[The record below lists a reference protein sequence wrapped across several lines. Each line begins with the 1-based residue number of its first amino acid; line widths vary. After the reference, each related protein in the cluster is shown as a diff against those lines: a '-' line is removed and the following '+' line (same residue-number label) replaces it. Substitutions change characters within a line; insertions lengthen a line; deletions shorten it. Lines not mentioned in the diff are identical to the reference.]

1 MAAGEV
7 LHDRYRLVRK
17 LGEGGMGQVWQAHDE
32 RLRRDVAIK
41 AATDG
46 DDPEL
51 RRRLEREAMAIAR
64 LAHPHIVTVHDFFTD
79 RFQGASAVLLVME
92 LVPGRSLAE
101 ELRAGVP
108 AMPRALE
115 WAAQIADGLAAA
127 HEPGIGIV
135 HRDLKPGNVMVTRD
149 DRAKLLDF
157 GIARFAEG
165 ISVAQRSALTATGTV
180 VGTPDYMAP
189 EQCTTGRVD
198 ARTDLYALGCL
209 LFALLTGRTVFPPGA
224 TMMQLMYQQVHQA
237 PEPPSTLRH
246 EVPAVVDALVLEL
259 LAKEPAERP
268 QHAAEVR
275 DRLRVLAA
283 AAAAGAV
290 AAAPPVADA
299 APPTVEDRVPT
310 AFRAAATAPPPATV
324 VPPAAADGVTPPPA
338 TVVPPAAGQGA
349 AVPDPHPQGL
359 GAPGPLG
366 DRPQATGPLGVSE
379 RLRRR
384 REAATA
390 AEARG
395 EREAAIRLWS
405 ELVPDLAELYGP
417 DSWPTETGCVAL
429 GRLAE
434 GGGAAAEVAARLRN
448 RHGRRRTRRAVR
460 ALRGRRILLD

>member
-32 RLRRDVAIK
+32 RLRRDVAVK

-101 ELRAGVP
+101 VLREGVP
-108 AMPRALE
+108 ETSRALE

-127 HEPGIGIV
+127 HDPAVGIV

-149 DRAKLLDF
+149 DRVKLLDF

-165 ISVAQRSALTATGTV
+165 VSVAQRSALTATGMV

-189 EQCTTGRVD
+189 EQCTTGEVD

-209 LFALLTGRTVFPPGA
+209 LFGLLTGRTVFPPGA
-224 TMMQLMYQQVHQA
+224 TMMQLMYQQVHQV
-237 PEPPSTLRH
+237 PEPPSTLRPGIP
-246 EVPAVVDALVLEL
+246 EAVDALVLEL

-268 QHAAEVR
+268 QRAADVR

-283 AAAAGAV
+283 AAAAGGP
-290 AAAPPVADA
+290 AAAPVAEV
-299 APPTVEDRVPT
+299 APPTFEDRVPT
-310 AFRAAATAPPPATV
+310 AFRAEAPPT
-324 VPPAAADGVTPPPA
+324 TPPPA
-338 TVVPPAAGQGA
+338 SAVPPPA
-349 AVPDPHPQGL
+349 
-359 GAPGPLG
+359 
-366 DRPQATGPLGVSE
+366 
-379 RLRRR
+379 
-384 REAATA
+384 
-390 AEARG
+390 
-395 EREAAIRLWS
+395 
-405 ELVPDLAELYGP
+405 
-417 DSWPTETGCVAL
+417 
-429 GRLAE
+429 
-434 GGGAAAEVAARLRN
+434 
-448 RHGRRRTRRAVR
+448 
-460 ALRGRRILLD
+460 

>member
-283 AAAAGAV
+283 AAATGAV
-290 AAAPPVADA
+290 AAA
-299 APPTVEDRVPT
+299 
-310 AFRAAATAPPPATV
+310 
-324 VPPAAADGVTPPPA
+324 
-338 TVVPPAAGQGA
+338 
-349 AVPDPHPQGL
+349 
-359 GAPGPLG
+359 
-366 DRPQATGPLGVSE
+366 
-379 RLRRR
+379 
-384 REAATA
+384 
-390 AEARG
+390 
-395 EREAAIRLWS
+395 
-405 ELVPDLAELYGP
+405 
-417 DSWPTETGCVAL
+417 
-429 GRLAE
+429 
-434 GGGAAAEVAARLRN
+434 
-448 RHGRRRTRRAVR
+448 
-460 ALRGRRILLD
+460 